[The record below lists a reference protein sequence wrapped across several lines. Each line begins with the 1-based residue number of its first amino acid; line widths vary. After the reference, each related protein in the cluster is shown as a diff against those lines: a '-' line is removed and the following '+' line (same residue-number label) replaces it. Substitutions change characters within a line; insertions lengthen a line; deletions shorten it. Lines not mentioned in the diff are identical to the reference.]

1 MMKST
6 PTIVTLGVV
15 TVLGILAMAMSYG
28 TITTPIAQAKA
39 VSEKKP
45 FMVLD
50 GTLYVDKPDLSKH
63 GIQPITMAY
72 VGQFGNDWYKNASR
86 LPEKATVQKL
96 AREAQAKTS
105 PVVIDIEHWP
115 LNGDSSQ
122 VQESLSK
129 YMTVLQWFKEAA
141 PELSVGFYGAPP
153 LRDYWRAISPPTSKE
168 WQSLSGENDR
178 LQPLAGAVDILF
190 PPLYTF
196 YTDQGGWVRYAYGQI
211 AEARRCA
218 NGKPVYVFLWPQYH
232 DSNRKLAG
240 SYLPPD
246 YWRLELETA
255 KQYADGIVLWGGWG
269 SNNRPAKWEDN
280 AVWWK
285 VTKDFMGTVMSSNP
299 PADKKAN

>member
-1 MMKST
+1 MKST
-6 PTIVTLGVV
+6 RTIVTLGVV
-15 TVLGILAMAMSYG
+15 SVLGILAMAMSDS

-39 VSEKKP
+39 VPEKKP

-50 GTLYVDKPDLSKH
+50 GTLYTDKPDLSQH

-72 VGQFGNDWYKNASR
+72 VSQFGNDWYKNASR
-86 LPEKATVQKL
+86 LPEKAAVQKL
-96 AREAQAKTS
+96 AREAQENTR
-105 PVVIDIEHWP
+105 PVVLDIEHWS
-115 LNGDSSQ
+115 LKGNSSQ
-122 VQESLSK
+122 VQDSLSK

-141 PELSVGFYGAPP
+141 PGLTVGYYGAPP

-168 WQSLSGENDR
+168 RKSLSEDNDR
-178 LQPLAGAVDILF
+178 LQPLAEAVDILF

-240 SYLPPD
+240 SYLPAD

-285 VTKDFMGTVMSSNP
+285 VTKDFMATVVSSNH
-299 PADKKAN
+299 PADIKPN